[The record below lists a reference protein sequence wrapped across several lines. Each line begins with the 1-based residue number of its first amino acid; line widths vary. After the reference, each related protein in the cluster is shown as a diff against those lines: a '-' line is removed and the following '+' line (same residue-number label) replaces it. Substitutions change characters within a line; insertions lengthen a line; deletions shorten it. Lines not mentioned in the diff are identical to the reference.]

1 MFSNRSGAKRDWSAY
16 NQALRERGSL
26 TLWVD
31 EEVVANWRP
40 DHDPHKLGTPFL
52 YSDSAIELILTL
64 RAMYHLP
71 LRGAEGFARSVFGL
85 MGLSVPLPHYS
96 TLSRRAGRLEID
108 LAAAPSGEGRVVL
121 LDSTGLKVFGEGEWK
136 VRQHGYSKRRT
147 WRKLHVAL
155 DPRTQE
161 VVACVLTENGVDDGS
176 MAEPLLG
183 EVGGKVK
190 EIKADGAYDQSK
202 VYRAAKRH
210 GAKPIIPPRK
220 NAKIKQHG
228 NRGGPR
234 ETRDEHLREIRRKGR
249 KRWKRE
255 SGYHERSLV
264 ETVMFRYKTILGDGL
279 RARKFANQ
287 QAEARIGCKII
298 NKVTQL
304 HTVNN
309 QG

>member
-1 MFSNRSGAKRDWSAY
+1 
-16 NQALRERGSL
+16 
-26 TLWVD
+26 
-31 EEVVANWRP
+31 
-40 DHDPHKLGTPFL
+40 
-52 YSDSAIELILTL
+52 
-64 RAMYHLP
+64 MYHLP

-85 MGLSVPLPHYS
+85 MGLEVPLPHYS

-108 LAAAPSGEGRVVL
+108 LATTPCGEGRVVL

-161 VVACVLTENGVDDGS
+161 VVACELTENGVDDGS
-176 MAEPLLG
+176 MAEPLLLG
-183 EVGGKVK
+183 VEGKVD

-202 VYRAAKRH
+202 VYRVAARH

-220 NAKIKQHG
+220 NAKIKRHG
-228 NRGGPR
+228 NTRGPR
-234 ETRDEHLREIRRKGR
+234 ETRDDNLREVRKKGR

-304 HTVNN
+304 HSANN